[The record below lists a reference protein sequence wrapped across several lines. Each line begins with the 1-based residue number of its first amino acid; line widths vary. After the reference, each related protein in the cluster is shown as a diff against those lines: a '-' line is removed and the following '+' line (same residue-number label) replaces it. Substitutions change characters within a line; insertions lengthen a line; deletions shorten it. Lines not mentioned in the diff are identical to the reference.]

1 MITAVEAAIN
11 EAMIRKKK
19 KNTLPMGRIPTCE
32 KRIYDKLIFTLV
44 QQKKKKKKRNSS
56 TKFQFWCEISP
67 TQNRQDCTNG
77 LSGSVRKWGS
87 LDVIEAGTMVLR
99 CYRGRNKFSARWQPV
114 GISSGAIDQQPE
126 LQPLRLFLWQSK
138 PLKSQLMAPAK
149 TEKFITSGTPCAC
162 VSARPQ

>member
-1 MITAVEAAIN
+1 
-11 EAMIRKKK
+11 
-19 KNTLPMGRIPTCE
+19 MGRIPTCE
-32 KRIYDKLIFTLV
+32 KGIYDKLIFTLV